1 MKANNVIIFVILF
14 LSSVS
19 YCFADMKILK
29 INQSHYM
36 SPYNKEP
43 GDRNLCNKWVL
54 NASQIEKIF
63 SLSDKYKEMSDTMT
77 GFWLWFPC
85 EITGE
90 LIYNKKKWH
99 FSINAAATAEW
110 SDGKETIYWGC
121 SREKCDDMFILPY
134 PGRSYIGGGGKL
146 VW

>member
-1 MKANNVIIFVILF
+1 MKKNIMLF
-14 LSSVS
+14 LSLVFF
-19 YCFADMKILK
+19 CVNNGFADMKILK
-29 INQSHYM
+29 INNPRYIDAVNSQ
-36 SPYNKEP
+36 P
-43 GDRNLCNKWVL
+43 GDSTLCSKWSLSARQVK
-54 NASQIEKIF
+54 EIF
-63 SLSDKYKEMSDTMT
+63 LLSDKYNEMRDIMT

-110 SDGKETIYWGC
+110 FDGKETIYWGC
-121 SREKCDDMFILPY
+121 SKKKCDDMFILPY
-134 PGRSYIGGGGKL
+134 PGRTFIGGGGNS

>member
-63 SLSDKYKEMSDTMT
+63 LLSDKYKEMSDTMT

-121 SREKCDDMFILPY
+121 SRKNVMTCLYFHIQA
-134 PGRSYIGGGGKL
+134 GVI
-146 VW
+146 

>member
-14 LSSVS
+14 LSCVS

-90 LIYNKKKWH
+90 LIYNKKNWH

-110 SDGKETIYWGC
+110 SDGKETIYRGV
-121 SREKCDDMFILPY
+121 
-134 PGRSYIGGGGKL
+134 PGKNVMTCLYFHIQAG
-146 VW
+146 VI

>member
-36 SPYNKEP
+36 SPYNKES

-90 LIYNKKKWH
+90 LIYNKKNWH
-99 FSINAAATAEW
+99 FLLMLLPRQNGPMVRKRYT
-110 SDGKETIYWGC
+110 GVFQG
-121 SREKCDDMFILPY
+121 KCDDMFILPY

-146 VW
+146 IW

>member
-63 SLSDKYKEMSDTMT
+63 LLSDKYKEMSDTMT

-121 SREKCDDMFILPY
+121 S
-134 PGRSYIGGGGKL
+134 
-146 VW
+146 

>member
-1 MKANNVIIFVILF
+1 
-14 LSSVS
+14 
-19 YCFADMKILK
+19 
-29 INQSHYM
+29 YM

-63 SLSDKYKEMSDTMT
+63 LLSDKYKEMSDTMT

-90 LIYNKKKWH
+90 LICNKKKWH

-146 VW
+146 IW

>member
-1 MKANNVIIFVILF
+1 MKANNVIIFMILF

-63 SLSDKYKEMSDTMT
+63 SLSDKYKKMSDTMT

-99 FSINAAATAEW
+99 FLLMLLPRQNGPMVRKRYTGGVP
-110 SDGKETIYWGC
+110 GKNVMTCLYFHIQAGV
-121 SREKCDDMFILPY
+121 I
-134 PGRSYIGGGGKL
+134 
-146 VW
+146 